1 MSASEAGPVRGPLV
15 GSVRAAYA
23 AGVLLFGWAIAQF
36 YAPGTGFTSL
46 IMIGDAIEAREVTQ
60 LRHVPHFVYEDSA
73 GYDGAYYVQLALNP
87 TLQNP
92 ELATAIDN
100 LPYRARRILSCWVAW
115 LAGLGRPGWIVQA
128 HALLNVATWLGL
140 AWVLLRW
147 FPATS
152 WENFFRWS
160 GVMFSHG
167 LIMSVRDSL
176 VDGPALL
183 LVALALAA
191 WEDGRQRRAAALLA
205 LAGLTRETSLLA
217 ATGLAPADAR
227 DRAGWRRFAHLAFVA
242 ALPLLVWVIYLRW
255 KFGAPSETGLNNF
268 TLPLAGF
275 IEKWRATFTN
285 FRAPADAAWSWA
297 TLAAMIGLTVQ
308 AVFFAT
314 RWRPRELA
322 WRVGA
327 TFVALM
333 LFLATPVWEGFPGA
347 AGRALLPM
355 TLAFNLLVPRGGRW
369 WAVLLAGN
377 LTIVAAFMEFTPPRE
392 FFSVTAPRELLSAVT
407 VKRTGGWYGAESSE
421 GLSWRWSSGQSGLR
435 VRNDSGAP
443 LVIACQ
449 GRAASA
455 ADRRRLRISANAAMV
470 WSGDL
475 TAGQTVNFQF
485 GVTLPAGETELTF
498 VTDQP
503 AHPIGAD
510 PRMMA
515 FEIFN
520 LTLAV
525 KPAPGPR

>member
-1 MSASEAGPVRGPLV
+1 MSALSGAPVRRSLV

-23 AGVLLFGWAIAQF
+23 AGVILFGWAVLQF
-36 YAPGTGFTSL
+36 YAPVTGFTSL
-46 IMIGDAIEAREVTQ
+46 IMIGDAIEAKEVTQ
-60 LRHVPHFVYEDSA
+60 LRHVPHFVYDGSA

-115 LAGLGRPGWIVQA
+115 LGGLGRPGWIVQA
-128 HALLNVATWLGL
+128 HALLNVASWLGL
-140 AWVLLRW
+140 AALLLRW

-152 WENFFRWS
+152 WVNFFRWC

-191 WEDGRQRRAAALLA
+191 WEDGRPRRAAGLLA

-217 ATGLAPADAR
+217 AAGFAPGDPR
-227 DRAGWRRFAHLAFVA
+227 DRAGWRRCAHLALVA

-275 IEKWRATFTN
+275 VEKWRATFTN
-285 FRAPADAAWSWA
+285 FRVAADAAWSWA

-314 RWRPRELA
+314 RRRPQELA

-327 TFVALM
+327 TFVVLM

-377 LTIVAAFMEFTPPRE
+377 LTVVAAYKEFTPPRE
-392 FFSVTAPRELLSAVT
+392 FFSVTAPAELQNTVT
-407 VKRTGGWYGAESSE
+407 FKRTGGWYGAESGE
-421 GLSWRWSSGQSGLR
+421 GLSWRWSSGESGLR

-443 LVIACQ
+443 VVLVAA
-449 GRAASA
+449 GRAAPA
-455 ADRRRLRISANAAMV
+455 VDERRLRISAAQAMV
-470 WSGDL
+470 WSGEL
-475 TAGQTVNFQF
+475 TAGHVVSFQF
-485 GVTLPAGETELTF
+485 GVTLPPGETELAF
-498 VTDQP
+498 ATDKP
-503 AHPIGAD
+503 AHPIGVD
-510 PRMMA
+510 PRKMA

-520 LTLAV
+520 LKFVV
-525 KPAPGPR
+525 KPAPAPR